1 MQVDEFMEEYQ
12 IMTDSS
18 SDLPLDILEQ
28 EDIISMP
35 LSFSI
40 DGKQYHSGEM
50 PVSEFYQKMRQG
62 ALPITSQV
70 NVEEATNAFRTVL
83 DKGKD
88 ILYIAFSSAMSG
100 TYNSACLAAEELR
113 TEYSEREILIV
124 DSKSVCLGQGLLTF
138 LTSKQKQAGASL
150 KQAAEWA
157 QKQVKHIMHVVTAS
171 ELTHLYRGGRI
182 SKTAN
187 MIGSLLNI
195 QPIITLNDA
204 GVPEVIEKK
213 RGRKNALNAMITL
226 LQESVGHMEN
236 QICCIAHTDCE
247 PDALYLK
254 EKIEGTFGIQQFILT
269 EAGPVLGAHTGPGAS
284 AVFLLAEHRF
294 S

>member
-1 MQVDEFMEEYQ
+1 MGEYQ
-12 IMTDSS
+12 IVTDSS
-18 SDLPLDILEQ
+18 SDLPLNVLEQ

-35 LSFSI
+35 LSFTI

-50 PVSEFYQKMRQG
+50 PASEFYQKMRQG
-62 ALPITSQV
+62 AMPITSQV
-70 NVEEATNAFRTVL
+70 NVEEATNAFRAIL

-113 TEYSEREILIV
+113 KEYSDREIVIV

-150 KQAAEWA
+150 KQATEWA
-157 QKQVKHIMHVVTAS
+157 QGKVKHIIHMVTAS

-195 QPIITLNDA
+195 QPIISLNDA

-213 RGRKNALNAMITL
+213 RGHKNALNAMITL
-226 LQESVGHMEN
+226 LQESIGSMKN

-254 EKIEGTFGIQQFILT
+254 EKIEDVFDIHEFIIA

-284 AVFLLAEHRF
+284 AVFLLGDHRF
-294 S
+294 A